1 MRVRRFFLF
10 LSVFAVV
17 AANAAE
23 DYTVY
28 ALNAG
33 FDRARYGRFAP
44 DDHRDVGLPA
54 AYRDPSFTKVYGLEK
69 IVPAVPE
76 AVFLSGRWHNQGLNY
91 RLPHLDPKKTY
102 DVRLYSLEAYYET
115 PTTRVMSVSING
127 VLKEAR
133 LDPFASGGGKDHA
146 SAHVYSGISPRADG
160 VLAIDLKP
168 VVDYPHVVGLEV
180 VEKNGGVPVQPV
192 LHCAALERTGVRLG
206 IGSTTGDVVYDV
218 RRRQVQGGAWETCA
232 SGVAANVWCDA
243 TGTAG
248 LEYAVRAVDPVRHTA
263 SPWSNAIAVTPG
275 IGPIVVVSH
284 ARLRPSHVYTYH
296 VEGLSPGGGLYV
308 YDPVSGDARELVN
321 ADKGVIL
328 DAQVSYDG
336 TQILFSWKRT
346 MKEPFSIWRINADGT
361 GLVQVVGGCSNN
373 QNACWLPDG
382 GVAFT
387 SDRKPAFAYCWTST
401 SPVLYRADGD
411 GKNVTRL
418 SANYLT
424 DFTPSVM
431 NDGRILFSR
440 WEYVDRPAIPIQSL
454 WAIQPDG
461 TGLSGVFGNR
471 VLSPATFMFAH
482 DVPGR
487 PGQFL
492 CVMTSHGCFYRGS
505 IACAGALGLIDITK
519 GGNAQAAIRNLTPEI
534 FVAPVGSGIRGEQIY
549 GPYTTPY
556 PLDRD
561 RYLVSR
567 AGEIQLR
574 AFDSPAVV
582 TVLAGRSCGLG
593 WYSPMPLAPRPL
605 PAVKRA
611 STLDPKIAPLAEV
624 VVQDVRIGLE
634 KYVAPGEVKR
644 LVVVQ
649 EMEKD
654 IRAENYLRQ
663 FGVQFP
669 VVSCGATYASKRVL
683 GFAEVERDGSAHFL
697 VPSGKPIYF
706 LPLDA
711 EGRAVQRMRTF
722 THFMPGEK
730 QSCIGCHADR
740 NYVSISPT
748 QIGKSLAAQRPAAP
762 LVPPSWGAKDGF
774 SFVRVVQPV
783 LDRHCVRCH
792 SGEPE
797 APEPELTGDRTDYF
811 NVAYENLA
819 RKGTA
824 AEDDRDH
831 QPPDMARFGRNPYT
845 SWIPTYNN
853 LEENI
858 LWIRPKFW
866 GSHASRLSWIVAAG
880 HPDVTGKK
888 RVNLTDDERLRIHL
902 WIDLN
907 VPFYGTSQSR
917 QPKLRGC
924 RKVFPASLAAVCR
937 DIEKKKGV
945 PLPYQFY
952 VRYDRPE
959 RNAWFVR
966 GVERGIFSGPEDPD
980 YKRLMD
986 EILKARPQLDL
997 RNHVDFRDVRSGSD
1011 R

>member
-1 MRVRRFFLF
+1 MKKVFLF
-10 LSVFAVV
+10 TCFAL
-17 AANAAE
+17 ALGRIAQAAASANA
-23 DYTVY
+23 YTVY

-33 FDRARYGRFAP
+33 FDRARYERFAP
-44 DDHRDVGLPA
+44 DDHCDVGLLRGW
-54 AYRDPSFTKVYGLEK
+54 RDPSFTVVKGLAK

-76 AVFLSGRWHNQGLNY
+76 KVFLSGRWGQSRLNY

-102 DVRLYSLEAYYET
+102 EVRIYCLEAFYEK
-115 PTTRVMSVSING
+115 PEQRVTEVSVNG
-127 VLKEAR
+127 VVKEAR
-133 LDPFASGGGKDHA
+133 LDPIASGGGKDCP
-146 SAHVYSGISPRADG
+146 SQHVYPNIRPQADG
-160 VLAIDLKP
+160 VLAIDLKS
-168 VVDYPHVVGLEV
+168 VIDHPHVVGLEV
-180 VEKNGGVPVQPV
+180 VTQDGCVPVQPV
-192 LHCAALERTGVRLG
+192 LKVAAQERTGVRLG
-206 IGSTTGDVVYDV
+206 IASTTGLVTYDV
-218 RRRQVQGGAWETCA
+218 RRRATKDAPWETCA
-232 SGVAANVWCDA
+232 TGVASNVWCDA
-243 TGTAG
+243 KGTADCI
-248 LEYAVRAVDPVRHTA
+248 YSVRAVDAVHQTV
-263 SPWSNAIAVTPG
+263 SPWSNEVAVTPG
-275 IGPIVVVSH
+275 LGPLVAIMH

-296 VEGLSPGGGLYV
+296 VEGLSPGGGLFI
-308 YDPVSGDARELVN
+308 YDPVTEEARELVN
-321 ADKGVIL
+321 ADNGIIL

-346 MKEPFSIWRINADGT
+346 MKEKFAIWRIHADGSNLT
-361 GLVQVVGGCSNN
+361 CLIAGNSNN

-382 GVAFT
+382 GIAFT
-387 SDRKPAFAYCWTST
+387 SDRKPAFAYCWTSS
-401 SPVLYRADGD
+401 SPVLYRSDANGQQ
-411 GKNVTRL
+411 VTRL

-431 NDGRILFSR
+431 SDGRILFTR

-487 PGQFL
+487 PGHFL
-492 CVMTSHGCFYRGS
+492 CVMTSHGRVCQ
-505 IACAGALGLIDITK
+505 GALGLVDITK

-534 FVAPVGSGIRGEQIY
+534 FVAPVGSGIRGERIN

-561 RYLVSR
+561 RYLVSC
-567 AGEIQLR
+567 AGELQMR
-574 AFDSPAVV
+574 SYDSPEVKTILTA
-582 TVLAGRSCGLG
+582 RQCNLG

-605 PAVKRA
+605 PTVKRA
-611 STLDPKIAPLAEV
+611 STLDPKIAPFAEV

-634 KYVAPGEVKR
+634 PYVAPGEVKR
-644 LVVVQ
+644 LAVVQ

-654 IRAENYLRQ
+654 IRADNRLRR

-669 VVSCGATYASKRVL
+669 IVSCGATYASKRVL
-683 GFAEVERDGSAHFL
+683 GFADVEADGSAHFL

-706 LPLDA
+706 LPLDE

-762 LVPPSWGAKDGF
+762 LTPPTWGAKDGF
-774 SFVRVVQPV
+774 SFARIVQPV
-783 LDRHCVRCH
+783 LDRHCIKCH

-811 NVAYENLA
+811 NIAYENLA

-824 AEDDRDH
+824 AENDRLDP
-831 QPPDMARFGRNPYT
+831 PPDMARFGRNPYT

-866 GSHASRLSWIVAAG
+866 GSPASRLSWIVAAG
-880 HPDVTGKK
+880 HPDIHGKK
-888 RVNLTDDERLRIHL
+888 RINLTADERLRIHL
-902 WIDLN
+902 WIDLD
-907 VPFYGTSQSR
+907 VPYYGTSQSR
-917 QPKLRGC
+917 QPRLWGC
-924 RKVFPASLAAVCR
+924 RKVCPNSLLAVCR

-952 VRYDRPE
+952 IRYDRPE
-959 RNAWFVR
+959 RNPWFVR

-980 YKRLMD
+980 YKRLMA

-997 RNHVDFRDVRSGSD
+997 RNDVDFRDVLNGERAGT
-1011 R
+1011 